1 MNEEIPID
9 HPRRH
14 SLLTRERIVKGWK
27 DGLVAQVG
35 LIAHGRGEAF
45 DYLIGEKT
53 LDSTFR
59 AIKYS
64 SLLLLTAKKPVIS
77 VNGNTAVLIKDELLK
92 LADTLSKLRGD
103 SVPIEVNI
111 FYRTSGR
118 MKKLL
123 GFLRDS
129 TYSEVRILGEKADA
143 RIPGLT
149 SERAK
154 CEKDGIFTG
163 DVIFVPLEDG
173 DRCEA
178 LRKMGKTVIVV
189 DLNPLSR
196 TARTASVTIVDN
208 ITRMIKIIIDESQK
222 YGSSNN
228 DLKKMLED
236 LKFSNEDNLKE
247 CVTELLNY
255 LSTTA
260 KNKMIL

>member
-9 HPRRH
+9 HPRRL

-53 LDSTFR
+53 LDSAFR

-64 SLLLLTAKKPVIS
+64 SLLLLNAKKPVIS

-92 LADTLSKLRGD
+92 LADTLSNLRGD
-103 SVPIEVNI
+103 SVPIEINI
-111 FYRTSGR
+111 FYRTSER

-123 GFLRDS
+123 DFLKDS
-129 TYSEVRILGEKADA
+129 TFSEVRILGEKTDA

-154 CEKDGIFTG
+154 CEKDGIFSG

-178 LRKMGKTVIVV
+178 LRKMGKIVIAV

-196 TARTASVTIVDN
+196 TARTASVTVVDN
-208 ITRMIKIIIDESQK
+208 ITRMIPILIDESKK
-222 YGSSNN
+222 YGLTND
-228 DLKKMLED
+228 DLKKKVED
-236 LKFSNEDNLKE
+236 FKFSNEDNLKE

-255 LSTTA
+255 LSSKA
-260 KNKMIL
+260 KTLMVL